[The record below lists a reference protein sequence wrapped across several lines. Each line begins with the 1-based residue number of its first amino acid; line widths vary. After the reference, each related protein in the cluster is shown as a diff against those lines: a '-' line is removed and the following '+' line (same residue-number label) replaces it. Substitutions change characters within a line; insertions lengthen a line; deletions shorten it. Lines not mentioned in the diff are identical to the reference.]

1 MKTSQVFRIK
11 RRGVT
16 PVIATV
22 LLIGLVVIAGI
33 GVALVMFGTIN
44 TPDPIS
50 VEIVSISD
58 FKTTDNDI
66 LIDSFSVTLHNEERT
81 NVRIQADAFVLLN
94 GTDEDDDIVGWSMN
108 LDQNEII
115 LPALAIQT
123 IPLSCDPIDEQ
134 LSPKNDTIYI
144 EVTVFPEG
152 STRNE
157 RTFRS
162 NLLIIGDTS
171 GPVYLDSPASNLILT
186 SEGLNLS
193 FNAANF
199 GSTDRNLFLEFSTDS
214 PDKIYFVINE
224 NNATRLYF
232 SISRYSNTTFTDD
245 VFTIKPKLA
254 NISHNDRIFIF
265 IWSWDQEKSM
275 QLSIATILLTYQT

>member
-1 MKTSQVFRIK
+1 MKISQVFRDK

-44 TPDPIS
+44 TPDPIG

-58 FKTTDNDI
+58 FKTTDDDI
-66 LIDSFSVTLHNEERT
+66 LVDSFSVTLHNEERT
-81 NVRIQADAFVLLN
+81 NVRIQANAFALLN
-94 GTDEDDDIVGWSMN
+94 GTDVNDSIIGWSMS

-115 LPALAIQT
+115 LPAMAIQT
-123 IPLSCDPIDEQ
+123 IPLSCDPTDDQ
-134 LSPKNDTIYI
+134 LSPNNDTIYV

-162 NLLIIGDTS
+162 NLLIIGDTT
-171 GPVYLDSPASNLILT
+171 GPVDLTLQVSPTILK
-186 SEGLNLS
+186 SGGLNLS
-193 FNAANF
+193 FNVENL
-199 GSTDRNLFLEFSTDS
+199 GSTDRNFFLEFSTDS
-214 PDKIYFVINE
+214 PDKIFFVIND
-224 NNATRLYF
+224 NNATNHYF
-232 SISRYSNTTFTDD
+232 SLKKYSNTTFPSD
-245 VFTIKPKLA
+245 VFTIRPKLS
-254 NISHNDRIFIF
+254 NISHNDPIFIF
-265 IWSWDQEKSM
+265 IWLWDQEKSM
-275 QLSIATILLTYQT
+275 QLSLATIFLTFET